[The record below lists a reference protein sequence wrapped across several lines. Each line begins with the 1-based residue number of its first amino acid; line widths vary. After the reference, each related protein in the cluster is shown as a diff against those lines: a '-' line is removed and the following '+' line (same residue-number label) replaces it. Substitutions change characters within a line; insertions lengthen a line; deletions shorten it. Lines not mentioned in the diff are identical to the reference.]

1 MPVKIN
7 GKTFYQTTEACRI
20 SGISRNTFLRWVKSG
35 AFCDVIYRDRRGW
48 RLFTEDDLVRLKD
61 EVNQISGITKYK
73 Y

>member
-35 AFCDVIYRDRRGW
+35 AFCDVIYRDRRGDC
-48 RLFTEDDLVRLKD
+48 LLKMTW
-61 EVNQISGITKYK
+61 SG
-73 Y
+73 